1 MSRTRRNHEPGTK
14 TSRPW
19 DRAREAAATV
29 RPAAAE
35 LKPLA
40 RSTGAAARR
49 RVHKTRAWA
58 APQVEH
64 AGQVLQDSVAPRV
77 SALLSSAARRL
88 EPAKP
93 PRRRWRKL
101 AGVGML
107 AAAAGV
113 VAAVVRNRRKLE
125 VTTSAAGAGADGV
138 TPAAEMR
145 DGQGRTGADAGAGV
159 NRPVRTS

>member
-14 TSRPW
+14 ASSPW
-19 DRAREAAATV
+19 DRARQAAAQVT
-29 RPAAAE
+29 PAAAE

-49 RVHKTRAWA
+49 RVHRTRAWA

-64 AGQVLQDSVAPRV
+64 AGRVLQDSVAPKV

-101 AGVGML
+101 AGISLL
-107 AAAAGV
+107 AAAAGA
-113 VAAVVRNRRKLE
+113 VAAVVRNRRKPE
-125 VTTSAAGAGADGV
+125 ITTSAAEADADYV

-145 DGQGRTGADAGAGV
+145 DGQAGTSTDADADV

>member
-14 TSRPW
+14 ASSPW
-19 DRAREAAATV
+19 DRARQAAAQVT
-29 RPAAAE
+29 PAAAE

-64 AGQVLQDSVAPRV
+64 AGRVLQDSVAPKV

-101 AGVGML
+101 AGISML
-107 AAAAGV
+107 AAAAGA
-113 VAAVVRNRRKLE
+113 VAAVVRNRRRPE
-125 VTTSAAGAGADGV
+125 VTTSAAEADADYV

-145 DGQGRTGADAGAGV
+145 DGQARTSTDADADV